1 MSEIQVVVGID
12 IAKDSV
18 EVSTL
23 GAPGPEG
30 GYGNDPEGH
39 SALIAQV
46 PAGALVVM
54 EATGGYEAALACAL
68 QAAGLAV
75 AVVNPKRARD
85 FAKGVGALA
94 KTDRIDA
101 RVLRRAQL
109 AEHLRW
115 TGSMRASWPSSVRCL
130 SASRSY
136 NATSSQRSTNRCR
149 TWRPG

>member
-68 QAAGLAV
+68 QAAPTHAAEVQG
-75 AVVNPKRARD
+75 VVDQGGVEAGKRADIIAMPGDPLADIGNVLKVD
-85 FAKGVGALA
+85 FVMKDGVVYKAP
-94 KTDRIDA
+94 A
-101 RVLRRAQL
+101 R
-109 AEHLRW
+109 
-115 TGSMRASWPSSVRCL
+115 
-130 SASRSY
+130 
-136 NATSSQRSTNRCR
+136 
-149 TWRPG
+149 

>member
-54 EATGGYEAALACAL
+54 EAMKMEHTLSAPTDGRVTELLY
-68 QAAGLAV
+68 AV
-75 AVVNPKRARD
+75 GDQVSE
-85 FAKGVGALA
+85 G
-94 KTDRIDA
+94 
-101 RVLRRAQL
+101 AQL
-109 AEHLRW
+109 VSLVA
-115 TGSMRASWPSSVRCL
+115 A
-130 SASRSY
+130 
-136 NATSSQRSTNRCR
+136 
-149 TWRPG
+149 